1 MDRKLRLARALRGRA
16 MAGLVGVLMLA
27 PVGAHAQQ
35 AQPRLPYPPDAGSY
49 RTIPPADQ
57 RTDEERRIEKAGDI
71 AVQPVRDVGLTNSG
85 IHPALSDAVIAPY
98 KVPKRMDCRW
108 LNWELAR
115 LNQAL
120 GPDFDIEDKPQ
131 EDKVERLA
139 FAGGEMV
146 VNSLIPFRG
155 LVREISGA
163 APSDRRKAAAVNAG
177 LARRGYIRGL
187 AQTRSCPPASYYA
200 AK

>member
-1 MDRKLRLARALRGRA
+1 MDRKLRLARVPRGRA
-16 MAGLVGVLMLA
+16 MAGLVGMLMLA
-27 PVGAHAQQ
+27 PVGAQAQQ
-35 AQPRLPYPPDAGSY
+35 AQPRLPYPSNAGSY
-49 RTIPPADQ
+49 RSTPQPDQ
-57 RTDEERRIEKAGDI
+57 RTDEERRIETAGDI
-71 AVQPVRDVGLTNSG
+71 AVQPVRDVGLTSSG
-85 IHPALSDAVIAPY
+85 IHPALRDAVVAPY

-163 APSDRRKAAAVNAG
+163 APATGARQRR
-177 LARRGYIRGL
+177 
-187 AQTRSCPPASYYA
+187 
-200 AK
+200 

>member
-1 MDRKLRLARALRGRA
+1 MDRKLRLTRMPCRRSALHLAA
-16 MAGLVGVLMLA
+16 MLMLVPVCAKAQTASPRA
-27 PVGAHAQQ
+27 PS
-35 AQPRLPYPPDAGSY
+35 PSDAGSY
-49 RTIPPADQ
+49 QPAPPPDQ
-57 RTDEERRIEKAGDI
+57 RTDEEKRIEKAGDI
-71 AVQPVRDVGLTNSG
+71 AVQPVRDVGLTSSG
-85 IHPALSDAVIAPY
+85 IHPALSDAVVAPY

-187 AQTRSCPPASYYA
+187 AQTKSCPPASYYA